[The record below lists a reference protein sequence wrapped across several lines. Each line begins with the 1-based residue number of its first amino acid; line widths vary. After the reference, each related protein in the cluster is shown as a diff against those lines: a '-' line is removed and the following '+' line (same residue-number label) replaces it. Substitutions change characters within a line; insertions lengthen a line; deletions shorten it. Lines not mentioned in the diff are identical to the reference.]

1 MLKFWRKSSTKESSR
16 SNSSSPIDVTSSSGI
31 SFSNLNSAQSV
42 IGSFDSCHSSGVLA
56 SFEDEGL
63 FDLCEVEAIKQHS
76 RLSKTLEEVLDDK
89 SALGYFAQYLETR
102 NVLPLIHCWMDI
114 EQFKFETQKL
124 LNNTKEFVTDKHR
137 CRSPMLSAP
146 IDHDSLSV
154 STDCDSYTT
163 DSYSL
168 CDYSSYI
175 ISDSK
180 LSADTKPTV
189 NETKKL
195 EVNSICDRFNETS
208 QTISNASRNELNS
221 SCSEELI
228 RNIDKSPIRNKLLH
242 KLTEEALKI
251 FKTYISLEATESIK
265 CTEEIRKEV
274 IESICDT
281 TKILKLSC
289 FETVEKLIRDIL
301 EKDYFQSFLGSDYFC
316 KHQIDVLTSGDV
328 VLDDILYNETAL
340 FYFMEFLEQEN
351 SRNLLEFWIAASNFQ
366 LQLNE
371 QKEFFDPIEA
381 QSDAVVL
388 YDKYFSLQAHS
399 PLGFSDKIRFAV
411 EQSICGENGVMLD
424 CFHLPLTIVEQALEK
439 NYLKSFVASQ
449 LFYKYLS
456 ELINSVQNSCNSTEK
471 YSPSE
476 CSSEKSFCTNST
488 FLAMEVPQNMKRQK
502 KDKGTDMNIDTRQ
515 LYDPDSL
522 WKRKRHNRLSLG
534 RISALG
540 KYEPDFEPE
549 PDKSVTSKLKI
560 AVKKFVNIE
569 EDSKKQE
576 MAWQVAEMIV
586 KDITNITL
594 HDQKGFQS

>member
-1 MLKFWRKSSTKESSR
+1 MLKFWRKSSTKESNR
-16 SNSSSPIDVTSSSGI
+16 SNSSSPVDVTSSSGQ
-31 SFSNLNSAQSV
+31 SFSNVNSVQSG
-42 IGSFDSCHSSGVLA
+42 IGSFDSCHSGVLA

-63 FDLCEVEAIKQHS
+63 FDVCEVEATKQHS

-89 SALGYFAQYLETR
+89 SALGHFAQYLETR
-102 NVLPLIHCWMDI
+102 NVLSLIHCWMDI
-114 EQFKFETQKL
+114 EQFKYETQKL
-124 LNNTKEFVTDKHR
+124 LTNPKECATEKHR

-168 CDYSSYI
+168 CDYSSYLV
-175 ISDSK
+175 SDSK
-180 LSADTKPTV
+180 LSAEIKPSV
-189 NETKKL
+189 SDKSKL
-195 EVNSICDRFNETS
+195 DVICDRFPETS
-208 QTISNASRNELNS
+208 QTVGSHTCRNEVNS
-221 SCSEELI
+221 SCSDEWI
-228 RNIDKSPIRNKLLH
+228 RNIDKSPVRNKLLH

-251 FKTYISLEATESIK
+251 FKTYISLEANETIRCVED
-265 CTEEIRKEV
+265 IRKEV
-274 IESICDT
+274 IESICDS
-281 TKILKLSC
+281 TKILKLTC
-289 FETVEKLIRDIL
+289 FESVEKYIRDIL
-301 EKDYFQSFLGSDYFC
+301 EKDYFQGFLASDFFC
-316 KHQIDVLTSGDV
+316 KHQIDVLTSGNV
-328 VLDDILYNETAL
+328 ALDDILYNETAL

-371 QKEFFDPIEA
+371 QKEFFDPVEA

-388 YDKYFSLQAHS
+388 YDKYFSLQAHC
-399 PLGFSDKIRFAV
+399 PLGFGDKIRFAV
-411 EQSICGENGVMLD
+411 EQSICGENGVMVD
-424 CFHLPLTIVEQALEK
+424 CFHLPLTIVEQVLEK

-456 ELINSVQNSCNSTEK
+456 ELINSVHNNSMDNK

-488 FLAMEVPQNMKRQK
+488 FLAMEVPQNMRRQK
-502 KDKGTDMNIDTRQ
+502 REKGTDMNIDTRQ

-540 KYEPDFEPE
+540 KYEPDYDPE

-594 HDQKGFQS
+594 HDQKGFHS

>member
-1 MLKFWRKSSTKESSR
+1 MLKFWRKSSTKESNR
-16 SNSSSPIDVTSSSGI
+16 SNSSSPVDVTSYSGQ
-31 SFSNLNSAQSV
+31 SFSNVNSIQSG
-42 IGSFDSCHSSGVLA
+42 IGSFDSCHSGVLA

-63 FDLCEVEAIKQHS
+63 FDVCELEATKQHS

-102 NVLPLIHCWMDI
+102 SMLSLIHCWMDI
-114 EQFKFETQKL
+114 EQFKYETQKL
-124 LNNTKEFVTDKHR
+124 LTNPKECATDKHR

-163 DSYSL
+163 DSHSL
-168 CDYSSYI
+168 CDYSSYLV
-175 ISDSK
+175 SDSK
-180 LSADTKPTV
+180 LSAEIKPSV
-189 NETKKL
+189 NDRSKL
-195 EVNSICDRFNETS
+195 DVICDRFPETS
-208 QTISNASRNELNS
+208 HPVGSHMCRNEVNS
-221 SCSEELI
+221 SCSDEWI
-228 RNIDKSPIRNKLLH
+228 RNIDKSPVRNKILH

-251 FKTYISLEATESIK
+251 FKMYISLEANESVK
-265 CTEEIRKEV
+265 CVEDVRKEV

-281 TKILKLSC
+281 TKILKLTC
-289 FETVEKLIRDIL
+289 FESVEKYIRDIL
-301 EKDYFQSFLGSDYFC
+301 EKDYFQGFLASDFFC
-316 KHQIDVLTSGDV
+316 KHQIDVLTSGSV
-328 VLDDILYNETAL
+328 ALDDILYNETAL

-351 SRNLLEFWIAASNFQ
+351 SRSLLEFWIAASNFQ

-371 QKEFFDPIEA
+371 QKEFFDPVEA

-388 YDKYFSLQAHS
+388 YDKYFSLQAHC
-399 PLGFSDKIRFAV
+399 PLGFGDKIRFAV
-411 EQSICGENGVMLD
+411 EQSICGENGVMVD
-424 CFHLPLTIVEQALEK
+424 CFHLPLTIVEQVLEK

-456 ELINSVQNSCNSTEK
+456 ELINSVHNYCNSTDNK

-488 FLAMEVPQNMKRQK
+488 FLAMEVPHNMRRQK
-502 KDKGTDMNIDTRQ
+502 REKGTDMNIDTRQ

-540 KYEPDFEPE
+540 KYEPDYDPE
-549 PDKSVTSKLKI
+549 PDKSVASKLKI